1 MIIVRRCQGR
11 VGTSKDASQEDPR
24 KEKRWLRIQFVVD
37 GPLYAASF
45 ADRLWIW
52 IFYESERQKMCV
64 DATIVNRGFLNF
76 SVLWHCCARTDQRVS
91 VSYCFHW
98 GQSELI
104 SIFERIS
111 SNIINESFTFI
122 FSGTL
127 FSVGVFSHLLK
138 IDDAL
143 IGVMSSMSKILSSFV
158 YAFAVT
164 DWQLYIAPIVEILN
178 GTSFIAMRSI
188 ASKLVNSNEL
198 GKVNSLF
205 GVAEA
210 LMPLL
215 YAPMYTSLYAATLN
229 TLPGAFFL
237 LGGALTAPAVVIF
250 L

>member
-1 MIIVRRCQGR
+1 M
-11 VGTSKDASQEDPR
+11 
-24 KEKRWLRIQFVVD
+24 
-37 GPLYAASF
+37 
-45 ADRLWIW
+45 
-52 IFYESERQKMCV
+52 
-64 DATIVNRGFLNF
+64 
-76 SVLWHCCARTDQRVS
+76 
-91 VSYCFHW
+91 
-98 GQSELI
+98 
-104 SIFERIS
+104 
-111 SNIINESFTFI
+111 
-122 FSGTL
+122 
-127 FSVGVFSHLLK
+127 GVFSHLLK